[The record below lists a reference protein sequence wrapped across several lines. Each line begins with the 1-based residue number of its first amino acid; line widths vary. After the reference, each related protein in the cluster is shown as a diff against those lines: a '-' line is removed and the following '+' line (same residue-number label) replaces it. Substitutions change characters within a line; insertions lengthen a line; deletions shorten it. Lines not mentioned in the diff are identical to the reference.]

1 MKNIFLLVLLFPFY
15 AFSQYQ
21 ISGKVIDSKSKKPL
35 VFANV
40 IVNKTNGTLTDIDG
54 FFQIN
59 SNKPI
64 SEITISYV
72 GYSTKKILINNGS
85 KKYITITLKA
95 SIENLNEVLITAKE
109 NPALKII
116 RNAIK
121 NREKNNIETNLN
133 SFKFNAY
140 NKILVTANPDSL
152 SGKIDSIYKIKSGKK
167 VFLKLDSS
175 NYKFRKEIENKH
187 LYISEKI
194 SEYKFQ
200 KGKKKKEIILASR
213 MAGLQ
218 QPLYEFFAITLQD
231 FSFYNQFYTVAG
243 TKYYNPIA
251 NNALKHYSYKILDTV
266 KNSVGKSV
274 AIYFKPK
281 LNKKV
286 LGIEGVLYLDQKSFA
301 ITKAIVE
308 LKGIIHIKAT
318 QNFVYEKSNNIWFPS
333 YQEVLLKK
341 GVNKKQISL
350 FGGIVN
356 FSETEKNDSIQ
367 NTKKNSP
374 DAITY
379 FISKTQN
386 FNIELNKPVNV
397 NKSSSTIQFKDDAAH
412 KSANFWNMYRT
423 DSITDRDKKTYYV
436 LDSLAKKEHIEH
448 KIKLARSILKGYYP
462 TKYIDLNLG
471 KIINLNN
478 YEGLRLGF
486 GGVTNNQ
493 FSSKFKLESYIAYGT
508 KDADYKYSFGG
519 SIRLNKETNTWF
531 STNYTNDIKEAASLD
546 FIAENT
552 SFSPINPRNLNISKF
567 YNYKT
572 ISIGIKH
579 DIQPNFETKLQL
591 SAGDYNPVF
600 DYQFISPTK
609 NLRKYQLSL
618 ATIGFQY
625 NPKSEYMNSPIG
637 KLKIKDKYPQFT
649 FQIAKSFE
657 NILQSDFNFTQINL
671 RILEN
676 IKPLKKG
683 ITKILIEGG
692 IVFGDAPISHLFN
705 SAPNYTFKN
714 PWRKRINLAGTNSFE
729 TMGYNEFIS
738 DRFVAIH
745 IKHLLKPI
753 KLFKNF
759 KPQFTLVTR
768 AVIGNINNP
777 SYQTG
782 IQFKSLK
789 KGYFESGLEL
799 NSLFKGFGLSAHYRY
814 GAYSN
819 PIWSDN
825 LAVKLT
831 FKLNLGI

>member
-1 MKNIFLLVLLFPFY
+1 MKKIFLLALLFPFI

-21 ISGKVIDSKSKKPL
+21 ISGKVINHKTKNPL
-35 VFANV
+35 VFAN
-40 IVNKTNGTLTDIDG
+40 IMVNKTNGTLTDIDG
-54 FFQIN
+54 FFQI
-59 SNKPI
+59 SSSKPI

-72 GYSTKKILINNGS
+72 GFTTKIIPINNP
-85 KKYITITLKA
+85 KKYITVSLKA
-95 SIENLNEVLITAKE
+95 SIENLKEVLITAKE
-109 NPALKII
+109 NPAIQLI
-116 RNAIK
+116 RNAKK
-121 NREKNNIETNLN
+121 NKNKNNIETSLN
-133 SFKFNAY
+133 TFKFNTY
-140 NKILVTANPDSL
+140 NKILVTANPDSIQ
-152 SGKIDSIYKIKSGKK
+152 GKIDSIFKIKNDKK
-167 VFLKLDSS
+167 IFIKLDSS
-175 NYKFRKEIENKH
+175 NYNFHKEIENKH

-194 SEYKFQ
+194 SEINFE

-218 QPLYEFFAITLQD
+218 QPIYELLAITLQD
-231 FSFYNQFYTVAG
+231 FSFYNPLYTIAG

-251 NNALKHYSYKILDTV
+251 DNALKYYSYKILDTV
-266 KNSVGKSV
+266 NNSVGKSIV
-274 AIYFKPK
+274 VYFKPK
-281 LNKKV
+281 LTKKV
-286 LGIEGVLYLDQKSFA
+286 LGIEGVLYLDKNSYA

-308 LKGIIHIKAT
+308 LKGIVHVKAT
-318 QNFVYEKSNNIWFPS
+318 QNFVYKKEAEIWFPS
-333 YQEVLLKK
+333 YQEILLKK
-341 GVNKKQISL
+341 GVNKKPISL
-350 FGGIVN
+350 FGGMVK
-356 FSETEKNDSIQ
+356 FSDGIKNDSIQ
-367 NTKKNSP
+367 NTKKNTP

-379 FISKTQN
+379 FLAKTKN
-386 FNIELNKPVNV
+386 FNIEINQPVKV
-397 NKSSSTIQFKDDAAH
+397 KKSSSTIQFKEDAAY
-412 KSANFWNMYRT
+412 KNEFFWNTYRT
-423 DSITDRDKKTYYV
+423 DSITNRDKKTYTV
-436 LDSLAKKEHIEH
+436 LDSLAKKEHIER
-448 KIKLARSILKGYYP
+448 KIKLARSILKGFYP

-486 GGVTNNQ
+486 GGITNNQ
-493 FSSKFKLESYIAYGT
+493 FSSKFKLESYFAYGT
-508 KDADYKYSFGG
+508 KDADFKYSVGG
-519 SIRLNKETNTWF
+519 SVRLNKETNTWI

-552 SFSPINPRNLNISKF
+552 SFSPVNPRNLNISKF

-572 ISIGIKH
+572 VSIGLKR

-591 SAGDYNPVF
+591 STGDYTPVF
-600 DYQFISPTK
+600 NYTFISSTK
-609 NLRKYQLSL
+609 NLSKYQLTL

-625 NPKSEYMNSPIG
+625 NPNSEYMNSPIG
-637 KLKIKDKYPQFT
+637 KLKIKDKFPQFT
-649 FQIAKSFE
+649 FQINKSFE
-657 NILQSDFNFTQINL
+657 NVLQSDFNFTQINL

-683 ITKILIEGG
+683 VTKILIEGG

-714 PWRKRINLAGTNSFE
+714 PWRRRINLAGTNSFE

-738 DRFVAIH
+738 DRFMAIH
-745 IKHLLKPI
+745 LKHLLKPL
-753 KLFKNF
+753 KLFKKF

-768 AVIGNINNP
+768 AVIGNIHNP
-777 SYQTG
+777 NFQTG